1 MKFRDVFKLDL
12 KNKGQIKLFK
22 NTINKYG
29 IPTKE
34 IKEIKEN
41 IKTDLIIN
49 PNKNLDN
56 YIFRYRI
63 NNGDWIEVPL
73 KEYVNDYG
81 DINIS
86 INGFP
91 TDIDNQILEFSIFNN
106 NNNIINLN
114 VLYLKLDDDH
124 HIKMSGI
131 KYSATSLTLKGELY
145 SDEGTCGTLFH
156 ILECERNGDTYTI
169 NGLLKIRILLVA

>member
-1 MKFRDVFKLDL
+1 MKLQELLKIDTSKSNWFKIFARNGINV
-12 KNKGQIKLFK
+12 K
-22 NTINKYG
+22 TISSVSNG
-29 IPTKE
+29 
-34 IKEIKEN
+34 
-41 IKTDLIIN
+41 TDLIIN

-63 NNGDWIEVPL
+63 NNGDYTEVSL
-73 KEYVNDYG
+73 KEYVDDYG

-91 TDIDNQILEFSIFNN
+91 TDIDNQILEFSISNN
-106 NNNIINLN
+106 NNAINLN

-131 KYSATSLTLKGELY
+131 KYSAKLLTLKGELY

-169 NGLLKIRILLVA
+169 NGLLKIRILLVV

>member
-1 MKFRDVFKLDL
+1 MKLNNIFKLDL

-56 YIFRYRI
+56 YIFRYKI
-63 NNGDWIEVPL
+63 NNGDYTEVPL
-73 KEYVNDYG
+73 KEHINDHG
-81 DINIS
+81 DINIY

-91 TDIDNQILEFSIFNN
+91 TDIDNQILDFSISNN
-106 NNNIINLN
+106 NNAINLN
-114 VLYLKLDDDH
+114 VLSLKLDDDH

-131 KYSATSLTLKGELY
+131 KYSAKLLTLKGELC

-169 NGLLKIRILLVA
+169 KGLLKIRILLLV

>member
-1 MKFRDVFKLDL
+1 MKFKDIFKLDL

-63 NNGDWIEVPL
+63 NSGNYIEVPL

-106 NNNIINLN
+106 NNIINLN
-114 VLYLKLDDDH
+114 VLSLKLDDDH
-124 HIKMSGI
+124 DIKMSGI
-131 KYSATSLTLKGELY
+131 KYSATSLSLKGELY
-145 SDEGTCGTLFH
+145 SDESNCGTLLH
-156 ILECERNGDTYTI
+156 ILECERNNDIYTI
-169 NGLLKIRILLVA
+169 KGLLKIRIILVV